1 MAPQLVPGPGLDTV
15 IPGPTPAPTRIRIEL
30 RYAPPGPA
38 RRGRLG
44 SYRAE
49 ARLPVPR
56 VLFTGAAQS
65 GSSATGTRA
74 TRASSWCCRT
84 WAPASR
90 RVPCVEWTAEARG
103 SAHIPPAPSRGKL
116 QLIRFFA
123 ALCSDVFLFRLVL
136 EGRVGSGKAN
146 TKPTRSG
153 VGKGG
158 CAGARPGA
166 ASEAP
171 SASSAPAPCGPR
183 GPAGRSAVVLAGVE
197 ARGRA
202 LQAAVAE
209 RRVLLGFEPQAG

>member
-153 VGKGG
+153 VGEGG
-158 CAGARPGA
+158 LRRREAGRG
-166 ASEAP
+166 E
-171 SASSAPAPCGPR
+171 R
-183 GPAGRSAVVLAGVE
+183 GPECVLRPRAVRPAWPGWAVSCCTGR
-197 ARGRA
+197 R
-202 LQAAVAE
+202 
-209 RRVLLGFEPQAG
+209 